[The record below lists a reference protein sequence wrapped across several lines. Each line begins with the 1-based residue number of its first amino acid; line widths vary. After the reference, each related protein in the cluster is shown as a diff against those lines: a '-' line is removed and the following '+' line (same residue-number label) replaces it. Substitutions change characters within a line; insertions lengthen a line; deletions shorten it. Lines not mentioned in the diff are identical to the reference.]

1 LTPNILVGSRK
12 IGTGNSA
19 LIAAEI
25 GINHNGDMGLARE
38 MIQAAAEAGA
48 DGVKF
53 QNYRTEDF
61 LSDDRLTYEYVSQG
75 RTVVESQYAMFK
87 RCELTRDQLFE
98 LRDYCEKA
106 KVIFFSTPTSEE
118 GLGDLVASGAKLV
131 KNGSDYLTHLPL
143 IRAMAR
149 SGLATVLSTGMAT
162 YDEIS
167 DAVSAF
173 RSAGGRDLILLHCTS
188 SYPTPDND
196 VNLRRVPALSEQFG
210 VPAGFSDHTWGETA
224 ALGAVALGACFV
236 EKHFTI
242 DKGLPGPDHQFSSDP
257 AELKALV
264 AGIRR
269 METQLGNSLI
279 GPTPSEAKGRRDY
292 RLSCALRMPLP
303 SGHILNESDIVFR
316 RPGHGM
322 PPKFHDALLGR
333 KLKHDLPSG
342 HTLEECDLL

>member
-1 LTPNILVGSRK
+1 LTRNIQIGRRKVGAGNAALV
-12 IGTGNSA
+12 
-19 LIAAEI
+19 AAEI
-25 GINHNGDMGLARE
+25 GINHNGDMGLAKE
-38 MIQAAAEAGA
+38 MILAAAEAGA

-61 LSDDRLTYEYVSQG
+61 ISDERLTYEYVSQG

-98 LRDYCEKA
+98 LRDYCEQA

-118 GLGDLVASGAKLV
+118 GLADLVASGSQLV

-149 SGLATVLSTGMAT
+149 SGLVTVLSTGMAT
-162 YDEIS
+162 DEEIT
-167 DAVSAF
+167 DAVAAF
-173 RSAGGRDLILLHCTS
+173 RGAGGRDLILLHCTS
-188 SYPTPDND
+188 SYPTPDRD
-196 VNLRRVPALSEQFG
+196 VNLRRVPALGERFD
-210 VPAGFSDHTWGETA
+210 VPAGFSDHTWGDAA

-236 EKHFTI
+236 EKHFTL
-242 DKGLPGPDHQFSSDP
+242 DKGLAGPDHRFSSDP

-269 METQLGNSLI
+269 MEAQLGDSLI

-303 SGHILNESDIVFR
+303 AGHILCEGDIVFR

-322 PPKFHDALLGR
+322 PPKFHDALMGR
-333 KLKHDLPSG
+333 TLKHDLPGG